1 MPDYNT
7 FEKLIGLTFKN
18 KNLLMQAFTHRSY
31 LNEHLG
37 EMPGHNER
45 LEFLG
50 DAVLELVV
58 TDYLF
63 REHPEKSEGELTSVR
78 AAVVNT
84 NSLSFTAKEIGL
96 NDYLLLSKGEA
107 KDAGKARD
115 YILANTV
122 EALIGAIYLDQGY
135 AKAAEFINS
144 WLIKKVPSII
154 LDSLWQDPKSL
165 FQERAQEKSGVTP
178 AYRVLKES
186 GPDHDK
192 QFIVGVFLGDE
203 EAGQGTGSSKQEA
216 EREAAEN
223 ALKNRKWS

>member
-31 LNEHLG
+31 LNEHPG

-122 EALIGAIYLDQGY
+122 ESLIGAIYLDQGY
-135 AKAAEFINS
+135 LAAASFINN

-165 FQERAQEKSGVTP
+165 FQEQAQEKAGVTP

-192 QFIVGVFLGDE
+192 QFIVGVFLGEE
-203 EAGQGTGSSKQEA
+203 EAGEGKGSSKQEA

-223 ALKNRKWS
+223 ALKNRRWI

>member
-1 MPDYNT
+1 MPDYSVLLKTIN
-7 FEKLIGLTFKN
+7 LSFKN
-18 KNLLMQAFTHRSY
+18 QDLLIQALTHRSY
-31 LNEHLG
+31 LNEHPG
-37 EMPGHNER
+37 EVPGHNER

-50 DAVLELVV
+50 DAVLELAV
-58 TDYLF
+58 TDYLY
-63 REHPEKSEGELTSVR
+63 REYPDKPEGELTSVR

-115 YILANTV
+115 YILANAL

-135 AKAAEFINS
+135 KEAADFINI
-144 WLIKKVPSII
+144 WLIKKVPQII
-154 LDSLWQDPKSL
+154 GDSLWQDPKSL
-165 FQERAQEKSGVTP
+165 FQEKAQEKAGFTP
-178 AYRVLKES
+178 VYKVIKET

-192 QFIVGVFLGDE
+192 QFLVGVFLGEE
-203 EAGQGTGSSKQEA
+203 EAGRGGGSSKQEA

-223 ALKNRKWS
+223 ALKNKKWA